1 MLGDYAGLSA
11 RFWVDL
17 CYNFGLIL
25 LIIVCV
31 AVVLLLLCC
40 CHVALSDKMARS
52 GKARA
57 SRALRPTVEEP
68 SAHGFNWLKGETG
81 SH

>member
-1 MLGDYAGLSA
+1 MLSGYAVLSDQ
-11 RFWVDL
+11 FWVDL

-40 CHVALSDKMARS
+40 CHVALSERWLEVEKR
-52 GKARA
+52 G
-57 SRALRPTVEEP
+57 RPAP
-68 SAHGFNWLKGETG
+68 
-81 SH
+81 